1 MSTIASAPRFRPVMA
16 VALTLLMVV
25 SLAACSN
32 SASPSGGGD
41 VTTVTIQGRSF
52 GDDIT
57 VPVGTTVVFHNAD
70 GFTHTVTNGTA
81 GVAVED
87 PLFDMEVPAG
97 TDSDPIVFDTAG
109 VYDVTCRIHTSMHL
123 VITVE

>member
-1 MSTIASAPRFRPVMA
+1 MSTVHPAPQFRPFVA
-16 VALTLLMVV
+16 VALTLITVV
-25 SLAACSN
+25 SLAACSS
-32 SASPSGGGD
+32 SASPSGGG

-70 GFTHTVTNGTA
+70 GFTHTVTNGTS
-81 GVAVED
+81 GVAVAD

-97 TDSDPIVFDTAG
+97 TDSDPIVFDALGT
-109 VYDVTCRIHTSMHL
+109 YDVTCRIHTSMHL
-123 VITVE
+123 KITVE